1 MKKNIYLNKNLII
14 KNFEIDGFIV
24 LPLFDREKLKNL
36 KKNLSILI
44 NNSYKKNK
52 IKFNHNK
59 NSVHETINM
68 GMINL
73 EKKNH
78 KYLSEIYD
86 IMSKSTDFLNLLMNE
101 QILKTIKI
109 LLGLQKNKNLLVNS
123 TTIRMD
129 PPGINKYTYGWHKDE
144 NTNIPGSNFV
154 QLWAPLFNKVTKSN
168 GALEVALKSH
178 LNNVKTNKT
187 YSEKKKLG
195 KDNRSSYN
203 NTFIIKDKF
212 KKKSITMN
220 VGEVLIFKK
229 SLIHRSG
236 LAKKK
241 SMRYACTCFYHNIN
255 DEKFRYYKIDRK

>member
-1 MKKNIYLNKNLII
+1 MVLNKNII
-14 KNFEIDGFIV
+14 LNKFDNNGFVI
-24 LPLFDREKLKNL
+24 LPLFDKRKLKNL
-36 KKNLSILI
+36 QKNLSILI

-52 IKFNHNK
+52 IKFNHNI
-59 NSVHETINM
+59 NSINETINM

-73 EKKNH
+73 EKENH

-101 QILKTIKI
+101 KILNIVKI
-109 LLGLQKNKNLLVNS
+109 LLGLPKNKNLLINS

-129 PPGINKYTYGWHKDE
+129 TPGISKYTYGWHKDE

-154 QLWAPLFNKVTKSN
+154 QLWAPLFNKVSKSN

-178 LNNVKTNKT
+178 LSNVRTNKT
-187 YSEKKKLG
+187 YSEKEKLG

-212 KKKSITMN
+212 KKKIFN
-220 VGEVLIFKK
+220 YEYWRGAFFKK
-229 SLIHRSG
+229 NLIHRSG
-236 LAKKK
+236 LTKNK